1 MKHLEEI
8 QEKIEEILIKYL
20 PQVHSDENKTGV
32 EAARY
37 SFLNGGKRLRPILMY
52 AAYQLMAKDHEEDI
66 IYPYM
71 AAIEMIHTYSLI
83 HDDLPAMDND
93 DLRRGKPTCHIVY
106 GEANGILAGDTLLN
120 AAYETLFLTLNQGVK
135 ANASYAQIK
144 RGIEAASILSRYS
157 GIEGMIGGQISDVAH
172 EEDPNVSIESLL
184 YIHEHK
190 TAALIK
196 ACLEAGCVLAG
207 GTKKDQENFSQI
219 GQDLGLAFQIQD
231 DILDCNS
238 TEQVLGKPIGSD
250 QKNGKMTFISFYGE
264 QEASKEVSRRFEQIS
279 QRIDEYDPHRESL
292 LTQVIDYIQN
302 RHY

>member
-1 MKHLEEI
+1 MKQLEEI
-8 QEKIEEILIKYL
+8 QKNIEEILIKYL
-20 PQVHSDENKTGV
+20 PKVYSDENKTGV

-52 AAYQLMAKDHEEDI
+52 AAYQLMAEEVEEDI

-135 ANASYAQIK
+135 SNASYAQIK
-144 RGIEAASILSRYS
+144 RRIEAASVLSRYS
-157 GIEGMIGGQISDVAH
+157 GIEGMIGGQIADIAH
-172 EEDPNVSIESLL
+172 EEDPNVSIETLL

-196 ACLEAGCVLAG
+196 ACLEAGCILAG

-264 QEASKEVSRRFEQIS
+264 QEASKEVSRRFEQIN
-279 QRIDEYDPHRESL
+279 QTIDEYDPHRESL

-302 RHY
+302 RNY